1 MFSGLSNYLKKI
13 LPKRLFYRALLIV
26 AIPVLV
32 LQLVITIVFFDSLW
46 IKTNKGMTRTL
57 VNEISTFI
65 EAYESEQENKQELLD
80 LFSIFLD
87 LNIEFTNNEKL
98 QNTDTERWF
107 SPIDRTL
114 RRELK
119 SKFGLNEYW
128 FDTTSYKELID
139 LRIKYEDGYFKF
151 LVPKDRVASSS
162 ARIFALWITVPAIIM
177 VIISL
182 IFLKNQTRPITNLA
196 RAAER
201 FGKGENI
208 EEFKPSGAL
217 EIRQAGHEF
226 DKMRKRIERHINQRT
241 EMLSGISH
249 DLRTPLTRMKLQLAF
264 IKDKETV
271 NKLTEDIN
279 EMEKMLNEY
288 LQFTSSSYVEKDEM
302 FNLSELISEVIEK
315 YNNENISQNLFN
327 GVNNAF
333 AEKAGDGVNIL
344 TKEVDTLPNIAK
356 NYSEENVSWVAVG
369 DENYGEGSSR
379 EHAAMEPRFR
389 GCKVVLVKSFAR
401 IHEANLKKQGI
412 LPLVFEDKNDYEKI
426 EQFDKMTIGSL
437 KDIAVDTPV
446 EIILEKENGET
457 ETIEAN
463 HSLSEDQIAWFFA
476 GSALNYI
483 KSK

>member
-1 MFSGLSNYLKKI
+1 MFSGLSNFLKKV

-26 AIPVLV
+26 AVPVITI
-32 LQLVITIVFFDSLW
+32 QLIITIVFFDSLW

-57 VNEISTFI
+57 VNEISAFI
-65 EAYESEQENKQELLD
+65 EAYQNEENDKQEVNN
-80 LFSIFLD
+80 LFSLFLD
-87 LNIEFTNNEKL
+87 LNIELVVNEKL
-98 QNTDTERWF
+98 SDQNKERWF

-119 SKFGLNEYW
+119 SKFSPEIFW
-128 FDTTSYKELID
+128 FNTTNYKELVD

-151 LVPKDRVASSS
+151 LVPKDRVTSTS

-201 FGKGENI
+201 FGKGEDI

-226 DKMRKRIERHINQRT
+226 DKMRKRIERHLNQRT

-264 IKDKETV
+264 LKDKDAV
-271 NKLTEDIN
+271 DKLTDDIN

-302 FNLSELISEVIEK
+302 FNLSELIEEIIKK
-315 YNNENISQNLFN
+315 YNNKNISHNLIPRIYINGRKNLINRSLNNLIDNGLKYANKVEISLTKKNTNLFIIIDD
-327 GVNNAF
+327 
-333 AEKAGDGVNIL
+333 DGPGIPK
-344 TKEVDTLPNIAK
+344 KEH
-356 NYSEENVSWVAVG
+356 ENVFKPFYKMDKGRNDSKSSVG
-369 DENYGEGSSR
+369 LGLSIASDII
-379 EHAAMEPRFR
+379 
-389 GCKVVLVKSFAR
+389 KSHGGN
-401 IHEANLKKQGI
+401 I
-412 LPLVFEDKNDYEKI
+412 
-426 EQFDKMTIGSL
+426 M
-437 KDIAVDTPV
+437 
-446 EIILEKENGET
+446 LEKSKFNGLRVK
-457 ETIEAN
+457 IF
-463 HSLSEDQIAWFFA
+463 LPV
-476 GSALNYI
+476 
-483 KSK
+483 